1 MLKLK
6 LRWLPDVKS
15 QLNGKNPDAGK
26 DGGQEK
32 GATEDDI
39 VGWHYRLKG
48 NESTQTQGDS
58 EGQGSLAS
66 CSPWGCKDSD
76 MTLPLNNSNNKSHMF
91 IYHHQALFRL
101 PGGSDG
107 KESACNARDHAMRE
121 TWFSP
126 WFGKIPW
133 RREWLLTPVFWPVEF
148 HGERSLQAT
157 VHGVT

>member
-58 EGQGSLAS
+58 EGQTGMLQSVGS
-66 CSPWGCKDSD
+66 
-76 MTLPLNNSNNKSHMF
+76 
-91 IYHHQALFRL
+91 QR
-101 PGGSDG
+101 
-107 KESACNARDHAMRE
+107 ARHD
-121 TWFSP
+121 
-126 WFGKIPW
+126 
-133 RREWLLTPVFWPVEF
+133 L
-148 HGERSLQAT
+148 
-157 VHGVT
+157 VTE